1 MDSIRASRDAHLEV
15 GLFPAERHRLGV
27 PGLRGCED
35 TQTNGDRR
43 EQSPNPTERRTTTL
57 EKTLFIKFDQDSKRY
72 HRFKVV
78 DPEGDVT
85 GTVYFPKTMN
95 PLPEKLVLET
105 KRD

>member
-1 MDSIRASRDAHLEV
+1 M
-15 GLFPAERHRLGV
+15 
-27 PGLRGCED
+27 
-35 TQTNGDRR
+35 
-43 EQSPNPTERRTTTL
+43 